1 MTGPRPLGRGE
12 LRTLLAARG
21 ITPRKAFGQNFVV
34 DPNTVERV
42 ARLAAVGAGDR
53 VVEIG
58 AGLGAL
64 TVALA
69 RTGAQVTAV
78 EIDHRLVEELRS
90 LVPGTVR
97 VVEADA
103 LHLDWDEVL
112 ATPDEPGAGWVLVA
126 NLPYNVATPLIVEI
140 LKAVPAIRRMLVM
153 VQAEVGA
160 RLVAVP
166 GSRSYGAVS
175 VRVAYFA
182 TARVVGRVPPDVFHP
197 RPKVDSV
204 LVAIERRDQPAVDPG
219 LASYEEIDELV
230 RAGFT
235 GRRKMLRRS
244 LSSVVTPEAFEAAEV
259 DARLRAERLDI
270 AAWGKLAACR
280 RSIAGSPP
288 PS

>member
-1 MTGPRPLGRGE
+1 VTETRPLGRGE

-34 DPNTVERV
+34 DPNTVKRV
-42 ARLAAVGAGDR
+42 ARLAAVGAGDW
-53 VVEIG
+53 VVEVG

-112 ATPDEPGAGWVLVA
+112 ATPNGPAAGWVLIA

-160 RLVAVP
+160 RLAAVP

-182 TARVVGRVPPDVFHP
+182 TARVVGRVPPEVFYP

-204 LVAIERRDQPAVDPG
+204 LVAIERRDRPVVDPG
-219 LASYEEIDELV
+219 LVNFDEIDELV

-235 GRRKMLRRS
+235 GRRKMLRRA
-244 LSSVVTPEAFEAAEV
+244 LGAMVTPEAFEAAEV
-259 DARLRAERLDI
+259 DARLRAERLDVVT
-270 AAWGKLAACR
+270 WGKLAACR

>member
-53 VVEIG
+53 VVEVG

-78 EIDHRLVEELRS
+78 EIDHRLVEELCS

-112 ATPDEPGAGWVLVA
+112 
-126 NLPYNVATPLIVEI
+126 
-140 LKAVPAIRRMLVM
+140 
-153 VQAEVGA
+153 
-160 RLVAVP
+160 
-166 GSRSYGAVS
+166 
-175 VRVAYFA
+175 
-182 TARVVGRVPPDVFHP
+182 
-197 RPKVDSV
+197 
-204 LVAIERRDQPAVDPG
+204 DP
-219 LASYEEIDELV
+219 
-230 RAGFT
+230 
-235 GRRKMLRRS
+235 
-244 LSSVVTPEAFEAAEV
+244 
-259 DARLRAERLDI
+259 
-270 AAWGKLAACR
+270 
-280 RSIAGSPP
+280 
-288 PS
+288 